1 MQVMD
6 DRVNKL
12 SAKVNQMQSVNSA
25 DVQNTSVLTQT
36 PPHARCKALSCRHDR
51 HTMPLRR
58 LNPRLFETQSVG
70 LTATPT
76 QTFWITLSKF
86 PIQTQVMNKT
96 AKLQPPAQNYSQSH
110 RRLRVSWADASRQH
124 CLTRS
129 EDNGR
134 LNKAPRTAVTASPNI
149 DKVLMSRLSAQ
160 TKPRTSNWQGP
171 KLCS

>member
-1 MQVMD
+1 MAQPQTRSQDTILAILQELRANMQVMD

-110 RRLRVSWADASRQH
+110 RRLRVS
-124 CLTRS
+124 
-129 EDNGR
+129 
-134 LNKAPRTAVTASPNI
+134 
-149 DKVLMSRLSAQ
+149 
-160 TKPRTSNWQGP
+160 
-171 KLCS
+171 